1 MKPADVRKK
10 STEELGKLVTELE
23 TELRDF
29 RFGMSGGRTKNVR
42 KARVLRHTIARIKTV
57 MGERARNA

>member
-10 STEELGKLVTELE
+10 SAEELNKTIAELE
-23 TELRDF
+23 SELREF

-42 KARVLRHTIARIKTV
+42 KARALRHTIARIKTIL
-57 MGERARNA
+57 GERTRNA